1 MGVTIEIVCGEL
13 PTDVLT
19 DLANMLTD
27 SVLGGASIGWTFP
40 PLISEASAWWTHHIA
55 TPGIVVWIAR
65 DESGAVVGS
74 VSLLPASKLN
84 SQHRAEVMKL
94 MVHRHV
100 RGRGISR
107 MLMAA
112 LETYAVEHA
121 RTLLVLDT
129 ETESL
134 AEKLYQKWGWTT
146 FGIVDDYVTNEQGR
160 NLPCSFM
167 LKRLSIQDER
177 HPTDA

>member
-1 MGVTIEIVCGEL
+1 MGVTIEVVGAEL

-19 DLANMLTD
+19 DLGDMLMD
-27 SVLGGASIGWTFP
+27 SVLGGASIGWIAP
-40 PLISEASAWWTHHIA
+40 PSISEATAWWTHHIA

-65 DESGAVVGS
+65 DKSGAVVGS

-94 MVHRHV
+94 MVHRRV
-100 RGRGISR
+100 RGRGISGK
-107 MLMAA
+107 LMAA

-129 ETESL
+129 ETGSL

-160 NLPCSFM
+160 YLPCSFM
-167 LKRLSIQDER
+167 LKRL
-177 HPTDA
+177 TV